1 MYVSR
6 SVSKFPPSPFN
17 TIEKKNVTNKKLTF
31 ELLILKEL
39 IYVSHLQ
46 TILRPDIVST
56 LRSEVHKTVRTIC
69 FPLVESRIEFWNVA
83 SIQEKFFYLYFL
95 ERVKLEEKE

>member
-1 MYVSR
+1 MYRIFKQFCVPIFCVS
-6 SVSKFPPSPFN
+6 
-17 TIEKKNVTNKKLTF
+17 I
-31 ELLILKEL
+31 
-39 IYVSHLQ
+39 
-46 TILRPDIVST
+46 

-95 ERVKLEEKE
+95 ERVKLVEKE